1 MSTTKNPCSSKK
13 TLNISNIKES
23 IKIFDEIVEQ
33 YDKPLKTDPIF
44 EIFNSTKPP
53 RISIHDFI
61 DRIIKYCKID
71 VATFVTMMIYIDKAR
86 EVVQFTNFNIH
97 KIILGSMICSIKY
110 CNDEIYPNTF
120 YARVGGIDLEEMNVI
135 EITFCALLGFD
146 FYVNHEIYFQYESY
160 CIDE

>member
-1 MSTTKNPCSSKK
+1 MSMTKISSSSRK
-13 TLNISNIKES
+13 TLNVYNVRES

-33 YDKPLKTDPIF
+33 CDKPLKTDHIF

-53 RISIHDFI
+53 RISIYDFF

-71 VATFVTMMIYIDKAR
+71 VATFVSMMIYIDKAR
-86 EVVQFTNFNIH
+86 ECIQFTNFNIH
-97 KIILGSMICSIKY
+97 KIILGSLICSIKY
-110 CNDEIYPNTF
+110 CNDEIYPNTY

-146 FYVNHEIYFQYESY
+146 FYIDDEIYFQYESY
-160 CIDE
+160 CIDG